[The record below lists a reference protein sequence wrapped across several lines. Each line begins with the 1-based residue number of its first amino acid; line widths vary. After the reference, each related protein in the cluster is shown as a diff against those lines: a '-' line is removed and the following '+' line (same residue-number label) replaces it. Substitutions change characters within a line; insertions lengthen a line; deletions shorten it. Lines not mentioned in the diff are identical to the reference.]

1 MAEPM
6 PRGTGTRV
14 GGVAGTLARIM
25 TTPQLL
31 DRQRRLSGLPPTARK
46 QPWWQRMLR
55 SPLFWLTVVLLP
67 FYTYCLLDQYWML
80 HPDREFPDGTV
91 ALGLNNDSLR
101 QSAFWAMWTALVYV
115 LLFVWLDRFRAQRP
129 LVWLLTFLWGA
140 AASTWISI
148 HVNSWA
154 GEAMNTTSANADTG
168 TRAAIFIAPFA
179 EEASKASV
187 LFLLVI
193 LFRARIVSR
202 LSIVTLS
209 GLSAVGF
216 AFVENIIYYARA
228 FVYATNT
235 IEIADPMAEVL
246 DLVKLRGIYTSF
258 GHPVFTMMTA
268 LGLAI
273 GLGARSKTVRVVAPL
288 AGFVVAA
295 GGHML
300 FNGVASSGGAGDL
313 RPQWFM
319 ALAFV
324 VMLTIML
331 VLTVVAQ
338 GQLIRRRLGDYR
350 RVGWLTDRDPVVFSG
365 AFKRMKLHLA
375 ALFRGPRKVWLPTAR
390 FMRRITELAYV
401 REAMTR
407 GTVGVGGDDR
417 AREILHELEDLRP
430 RALTETRGLKLFPPR
445 KRKPLT
451 SAPPPQSPG
460 PAGLGGNWPAR

>member
-1 MAEPM
+1 
-6 PRGTGTRV
+6 
-14 GGVAGTLARIM
+14 
-25 TTPQLL
+25 
-31 DRQRRLSGLPPTARK
+31 
-46 QPWWQRMLR
+46 MLR

-67 FYTYCLLDQYWML
+67 FYAYCLLAQYWML
-80 HPDREFPDGTV
+80 HPDREYPDGTV
-91 ALGLNNDSLR
+91 ALGLNNEALR
-101 QSAFWAMWTALVYV
+101 QSAFWAMWTAFAYV

-129 LVWLLTFLWGA
+129 LVWLLAFLWGA

-202 LSIVTLS
+202 LSIVTLA

-235 IEIADPMAEVL
+235 IEIADPQAEVL
-246 DLVKLRGIYTSF
+246 DLVMLRGVYTSF

-273 GLGARSKTVRVVAPL
+273 ALGARSKTVRVVAPL
-288 AGFVVAA
+288 AGFVLAA

-319 ALAFV
+319 ALGLVAMLII
-324 VMLTIML
+324 MLTL
-331 VLTVVAQ
+331 SVVAQ
-338 GQLIRRRLGDYR
+338 AQLIRRRLGDYR
-350 RVGWLTDRDPVVFSG
+350 RVGWLTDRDAVVFSSP
-365 AFKRMKLHLA
+365 FKRMKLHLA
-375 ALFRGPRKVWLPTAR
+375 AMLRGPRKVWWPTAR

-401 REAMTR
+401 REGMTR
-407 GTVGVGGDDR
+407 GTIGVGGDDR
-417 AREILHELEDLRP
+417 AREILYELEELRP
-430 RALTETRGLKLFPPR
+430 RALTDTRGLKLFPPR
-445 KRKPLT
+445 KRKPLA

-460 PAGLGGNWPAR
+460 PAGLGGNWPAP